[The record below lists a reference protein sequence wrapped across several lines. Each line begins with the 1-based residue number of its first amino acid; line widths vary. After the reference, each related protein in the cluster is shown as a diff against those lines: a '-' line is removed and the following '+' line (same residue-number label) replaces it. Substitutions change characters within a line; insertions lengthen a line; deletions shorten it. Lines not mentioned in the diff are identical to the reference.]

1 MGKGKLRL
9 SSMVLAGLGLFDS
22 LYLTGVKLSN
32 TYALCGPIGNCE
44 TVNTSDY
51 SQVFGIPIAIIG
63 AAAYFLILILLLIEN
78 RNDYWTDFSPM
89 LVFGI
94 SLAGVLYSAYL
105 TFLEIAVIKA
115 ICPYCILSFI
125 LIILIFIL
133 SLVRLIRGQ
142 SEMNTILQK

>member
-1 MGKGKLRL
+1 MGKSKLRL
-9 SSMVLAGLGLFDS
+9 SSMILAGIGLIDA

-44 TVNTSDY
+44 TVNTSQY
-51 SQVFGIPIAIIG
+51 SQVFGIPIALIG

-133 SLVRLIRGQ
+133 TLVRLIQGQ
-142 SEMNTILQK
+142 SELNTILQK

>member
-1 MGKGKLRL
+1 MGTYKLRL
-9 SSMVLAGLGLFDS
+9 SSIILAGIGLIDA

-32 TYALCGPIGNCE
+32 TYTLCGPIGNCE
-44 TVNTSDY
+44 TVNTSQY
-51 SQVFGIPIAIIG
+51 SQVFGIPIALIG

-78 RNDYWTDFSPM
+78 RNDYWVDYSPM

-125 LIILIFIL
+125 IIISIFIL
-133 SLVRLIRGQ
+133 TLVRLIQGQ